1 MQELRRDLWDLVQV
15 PGPSGFEGPVAEF
28 IQKKIEPYVSRVEI
42 DGMGN
47 LLAVKKGPPGSPV
60 FALLAHM
67 DEVSMVVTYCGDGFI
82 RFDYVGSVSSA
93 VVVGQPVRV
102 LTQSGPIPGVVC
114 SPSVHLAQN
123 VGELWIDVGPRVAR
137 VEPGDPIIFDT
148 SPRWLDDEEK
158 ILASKAVDDRT
169 GCAVLIET
177 ARRLQN
183 LDLGVTLLFAFTVQ
197 EEVGCRGAEYAARQI
212 HPRWA
217 LAVDNAYAIDPG
229 SGPGKAV
236 PLGTGPVVRRFE
248 SGKPGRGMAISF
260 SDEVLVQALRAA
272 GKAANLPVH
281 VDARF
286 NLYTDASG
294 AYEAFSDIKCT
305 SLTIPRRYSHS
316 PYEVTH
322 LDSLQNTVTLLCKY
336 FEANWKR

>member
-1 MQELRRDLWDLVQV
+1 MQELRSNLLELVQV

>member
-1 MQELRRDLWDLVQV
+1 MQELRSNLWDLVQV